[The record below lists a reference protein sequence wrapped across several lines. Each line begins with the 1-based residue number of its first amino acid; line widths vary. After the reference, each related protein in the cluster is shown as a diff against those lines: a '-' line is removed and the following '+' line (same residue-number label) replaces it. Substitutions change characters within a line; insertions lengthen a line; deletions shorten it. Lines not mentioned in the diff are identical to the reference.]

1 MLHFYCR
8 QGGSSVADIKK
19 LISGCIKSI
28 THMNGSDQ
36 KKHHPFCD
44 NETIRLW
51 SWSQVDDARL
61 PREVRERVLKGLLSN
76 SGLLFFFLFLLLLK
90 MTGEVPSQRQNP
102 QEQGNL
108 WWSMTHIAS
117 VHLMKAL
124 RADAVRMWAGLLSSA
139 CGSIS
144 SGWQSR
150 RSSANLLQ
158 RLLLGADWRSAVTL
172 CMRLDTRGMLWMSLL
187 GNQGLGVMVYNVW
200 LHTRHDNPFWLC
212 FLVI

>member
-1 MLHFYCR
+1 
-8 QGGSSVADIKK
+8 
-19 LISGCIKSI
+19 
-28 THMNGSDQ
+28 MNGCDQ

-44 NETIRLW
+44 NETIGPW
-51 SWSQVDDARL
+51 SWSQVDDAQP
-61 PREVRERVLKGLLSN
+61 PREVGERDLKGLLSN
-76 SGLLFFFLFLLLLK
+76 SGLYFFFFVSLTPQ
-90 MTGEVPSQRQNP
+90 MTGEVPSRRQNP

-108 WWSMTHIAS
+108 WRSMTHIAS

-124 RADAVRMWAGLLSSA
+124 RADTVRMWAGLLSSA

-172 CMRLDTRGMLWMSLL
+172 CMRLGTRGMLWMPLL
-187 GNQGLGVMVYNVW
+187 ENQGLGVMVYDVW
-200 LHTRHDNPFWLC
+200 LRTCHDNPLWLC

>member
-1 MLHFYCR
+1 MAVIRRSTIPF
-8 QGGSSVADIKK
+8 VIM
-19 LISGCIKSI
+19 IPSGCGAGVTSMMHSCLGRQESEFSRGCWA
-28 THMNGSDQ
+28 TLGYV
-36 KKHHPFCD
+36 FF
-44 NETIRLW
+44 
-51 SWSQVDDARL
+51 
-61 PREVRERVLKGLLSN
+61 
-76 SGLLFFFLFLLLLK
+76 FFFLVSFTPQ
-90 MTGEVPSQRQNP
+90 MTGEVPSLRQNP
-102 QEQGNL
+102 QEQENL

-172 CMRLDTRGMLWMSLL
+172 CLRLGTRGMLWNVAAGEPGFRCDGVRCLAAYMSRQPVFNFVFRLFDL
-187 GNQGLGVMVYNVW
+187 IISSIVW
-200 LHTRHDNPFWLC
+200 KLNDAAVR
-212 FLVI
+212 